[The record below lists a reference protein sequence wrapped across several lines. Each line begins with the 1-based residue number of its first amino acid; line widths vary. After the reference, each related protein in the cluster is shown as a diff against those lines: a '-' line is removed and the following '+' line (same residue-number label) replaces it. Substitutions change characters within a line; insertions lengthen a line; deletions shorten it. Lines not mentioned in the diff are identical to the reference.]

1 MTLPNRRPCT
11 TVRVVT
17 EVDNYYC
24 TISFHH
30 ETGVPVEVFMT
41 GRGKVGQTMD
51 QVLHELGVAISRELQ
66 GKKAVDTNKPET
78 LETPCEKD

>member
-1 MTLPNRRPCT
+1 MSKLPNRRPCT

-24 TISFHH
+24 TVSYHP
-30 ETGVPVEVFMT
+30 ETGEACEVFMT

-51 QVLHELGVAISRELQ
+51 NVLTELGIAISRELQ
-66 GKKAVDTNKPET
+66 DKTEEPNENLKSTTG
-78 LETPCEKD
+78 